1 MCVLHRAQGV
11 GGGFKT
17 SLGKHKLQT
26 VEITGVQTGRD
37 PKQDP
42 TFLCNPLPQAC
53 CLCSSF
59 NGRKRQWGKTAKE
72 GETKEMAGMFLMW
85 LTETWLGWPRGPSA
99 VFQSH
104 LFRVSSA
111 HLQDVH
117 QFVGSSSS
125 FLLHDSSL
133 TKILREIIQLV
144 FKKKKLFISHHFNHR
159 VKHQIRFFLN
169 HSYLTQMV

>member
-1 MCVLHRAQGV
+1 MFPDCVVYFEIHWCLWRLASALHSHQFTFRLHLFVCMCVLHRAQGV

-99 VFQSH
+99 WRRWSFSHVF
-104 LFRVSSA
+104 SA

-133 TKILREIIQLV
+133 CPRT
-144 FKKKKLFISHHFNHR
+144 H
-159 VKHQIRFFLN
+159 
-169 HSYLTQMV
+169 

>member
-1 MCVLHRAQGV
+1 MLLWLWLQLLCSQILWFILRFTDVFGGWPVHYTHINLHLDYICLCVCVCFAQGV

-37 PKQDP
+37 PKQDL

-85 LTETWLGWPRGPSA
+85 LTETWLGWPRGPSVWRRWSFSH
-99 VFQSH
+99 VFS
-104 LFRVSSA
+104 
-111 HLQDVH
+111 
-117 QFVGSSSS
+117 GS
-125 FLLHDSSL
+125 LLHICRMSISL
-133 TKILREIIQLV
+133 
-144 FKKKKLFISHHFNHR
+144 
-159 VKHQIRFFLN
+159 
-169 HSYLTQMV
+169 

>member
-1 MCVLHRAQGV
+1 MYVCVLHRAQGV

-85 LTETWLGWPRGPSA
+85 LTRFLKCFS
-99 VFQSH
+99 
-104 LFRVSSA
+104 VSVLSTYTA
-111 HLQDVH
+111 RSD
-117 QFVGSSSS
+117 
-125 FLLHDSSL
+125 
-133 TKILREIIQLV
+133 R
-144 FKKKKLFISHHFNHR
+144 KKLAVQNVRNVAASQKRSPTVRGFCVRAKDRLGVNWH
-159 VKHQIRFFLN
+159 
-169 HSYLTQMV
+169 